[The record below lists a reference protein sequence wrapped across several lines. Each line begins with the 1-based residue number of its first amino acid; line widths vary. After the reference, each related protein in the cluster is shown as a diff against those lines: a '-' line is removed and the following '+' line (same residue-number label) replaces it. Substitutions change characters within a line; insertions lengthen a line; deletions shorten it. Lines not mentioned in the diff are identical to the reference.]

1 VILLGRCEREE
12 IIALLLFSVSLF
24 GFCSNSKSCTNFLRT
39 SLIVKSFG
47 LFLHGCEQS
56 CGAETVSVIRG
67 RRGRRFLGC
76 RCGMLVIK
84 DLQAVGHGQEVG
96 LHLVLVQVVVVEVV
110 VLLLLGV
117 VVEVFVT
124 SKDAPGSPGLGPGG
138 CRVSYVL

>member
-1 VILLGRCEREE
+1 
-12 IIALLLFSVSLF
+12 
-24 GFCSNSKSCTNFLRT
+24 
-39 SLIVKSFG
+39 
-47 LFLHGCEQS
+47 
-56 CGAETVSVIRG
+56 
-67 RRGRRFLGC
+67 
-76 RCGMLVIK
+76 MLVIK

-138 CRVSYVL
+138 CRVSYVLQEGVNKALFGGGTFGRVEREHGQQPVGEGLRRVDVPLVLLHQDVVEAPRL